1 MVRLLN
7 YWYQLHITIG
17 IRFCKLTMMFASEID
32 HTIPKCKKFVHYFV
46 CINLEN
52 VCFFPRGNGL
62 HCMCLLILLT
72 QWISHDY
79 INVKL
84 KIATHQ
90 TANFFSTRDVWLLFA
105 NQAGKRHVEHHKN
118 FVHEKLR
125 QVKKKCLFPNYLL
138 QKANKQFCCVTD
150 IIWRT
155 QIYLLRDVENIRHS
169 LVKASW
175 RYQHTNDM
183 ESCVGKNCVEFIKYD
198 WKMMWKSLQLGNN
211 TQEMRWKHSYLHLNH
226 LWMKTDKNKMDKIL
240 SDIFHRISFLLRS
253 IDFDMHTSHIL
264 PKETQTG
271 VFNTICIFRSH
282 SLPCQFTF
290 EYIILMFCVWRNV
303 AAKPCKR
310 CKYNVWVC
318 NISK

>member
-1 MVRLLN
+1 MKCWC
-7 YWYQLHITIG
+7 WYHLHNAIEKYASANSPWCFLSKRYNDCQFFQG
-17 IRFCKLTMMFASEID
+17 WNIRAQT
-32 HTIPKCKKFVHYFV
+32 KKYFV
-46 CINLEN
+46 CINFEMN
-52 VCFFPRGNGL
+52 VCYFLKAIFRTYVVL
-62 HCMCLLILLT
+62 VLT
-72 QWISHDY
+72 QLISHDY

-226 LWMKTDKNKMDKIL
+226 
-240 SDIFHRISFLLRS
+240 S
-253 IDFDMHTSHIL
+253 
-264 PKETQTG
+264 
-271 VFNTICIFRSH
+271 VFENENW
-282 SLPCQFTF
+282 Q
-290 EYIILMFCVWRNV
+290 
-303 AAKPCKR
+303 K
-310 CKYNVWVC
+310 
-318 NISK
+318 